1 MAPARTPRLVFALCA
16 LLAAVACGVQVQ
28 ASSAPAALGPV
39 PEVQE
44 AVKTPPDML
53 KFGVGH
59 TFADGVAITVS
70 VPKSFQ
76 PSPTAYPASARAAA
90 FEIEVLNSGP
100 EPYRLSGFTVAATVG
115 GTQAIQVVDSTQGFT
130 GVIDAGKDVA
140 PGVSVRMNLA
150 FAVPPQ
156 PAELR
161 MVLRPDT
168 ASPVSA
174 VYCGSA

>member
-1 MAPARTPRLVFALCA
+1 MAPARTPKLMLAACA
-16 LLAAVACGVQVQ
+16 LFAAVACGVQVQ
-28 ASSAPAALGPV
+28 AGSAPAALGPV
-39 PEVQE
+39 PEVQQ
-44 AVKTPPDML
+44 AVKAPADTL

-70 VPKSFQ
+70 APKSFQ
-76 PSPTAYPASARAAA
+76 PSPAAYPASARAAA
-90 FEIEVLNSGP
+90 FEIEVTNASS
-100 EPYRLSGFTVAATVG
+100 EPYRLSSFSVAATVA
-115 GTQAIQVVDSTQGFT
+115 GTQAIQVVDSTQGFN

-140 PGVSVRMNLA
+140 PGRSVRMNLA

-174 VYCGSA
+174 TYCGAA

>member
-1 MAPARTPRLVFALCA
+1 MAPARTPKLMLAACA
-16 LLAAVACGVQVQ
+16 LFAAVACGVQVQ
-28 ASSAPAALGPV
+28 AGSAPAALGPV
-39 PEVQE
+39 PEAQP
-44 AVKTPPDML
+44 AVKAPDTL

-70 VPKSFQ
+70 APKSFQ
-76 PSPTAYPASARAAA
+76 PSPAAYPASARAAA
-90 FEIEVLNSGP
+90 FEIEVTNSGA
-100 EPYRLSGFTVAATVG
+100 EPYRLSGFSVAATVA
-115 GTQAIQVVDSTQGFT
+115 GTQAIQVVDSTQGFN
-130 GVIDAGKDVA
+130 GVLDAGKDIA
-140 PGVSVRMNLA
+140 PGRSVRMNLA

-174 VYCGSA
+174 TYCGSA

>member
-1 MAPARTPRLVFALCA
+1 MAPARTPMLVLAVCA
-16 LLAAVACGVQVQ
+16 LLAVVGCGAQVQ
-28 ASSAPAALGPV
+28 AGSAPAALGPV
-39 PEVQE
+39 PEVQG
-44 AVKTPPDML
+44 AVAPSDML
-53 KFGVGH
+53 KFGAGH

-70 VPKSFQ
+70 APKSFQ

-90 FEIEVLNSGP
+90 FEIEVMNSSP
-100 EPYRLSGFTVAATVG
+100 EPYRLSGFTVAATVA
-115 GTQAIQVVDSTQGFT
+115 GTQAIQVVDATQGFN

-140 PGVSVRMNLA
+140 PGRSVRMNLA
-150 FAVPPQ
+150 FAVPSQ

-174 VYCGSA
+174 IYYGSA